1 MTQLDVYVKKYLE
14 NKKKFFFRCFSF
26 YENMFLRGCPIMSH
40 DTLKWSLRDYAFF
53 KESHGILDWT
63 HRALESKN
71 GEILIVLKF

>member
-40 DTLKWSLRDYAFF
+40 DTLK
-53 KESHGILDWT
+53 
-63 HRALESKN
+63 
-71 GEILIVLKF
+71 